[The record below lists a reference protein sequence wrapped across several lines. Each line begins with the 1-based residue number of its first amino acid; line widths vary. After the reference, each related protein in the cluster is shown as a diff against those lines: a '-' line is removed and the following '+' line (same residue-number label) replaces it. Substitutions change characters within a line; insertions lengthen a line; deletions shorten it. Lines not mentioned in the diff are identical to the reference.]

1 MSFPIGRMYLLISV
15 MSLGLY
21 VTVGTSSGSMHGAV
35 NGRQPPNRDSSAIC
49 NEKKITATCK
59 LLLRSAMPFRTRI
72 IAVAICEISIN
83 RKTERTNYVVQNKNV
98 DIKSSAH
105 DVFLEPPSTNKFKS
119 KLGTVYP

>member
-1 MSFPIGRMYLLISV
+1 
-15 MSLGLY
+15 
-21 VTVGTSSGSMHGAV
+21 
-35 NGRQPPNRDSSAIC
+35 
-49 NEKKITATCK
+49 
-59 LLLRSAMPFRTRI
+59 MPFRTRI